1 MSCEIWET
9 SILRRTWS
17 VVKFSLNCIHYLLR
31 TWNFCWHLFKCRNC
45 LNLSV
50 IINFIINK
58 RYRRFH
64 KIWIYLYSRNK
75 ETSLESTRIHSMTW
89 LSHIDFNFTVC
100 FYKQL
105 KLSEKQKWVQSIAA
119 NTLILSRLN
128 SVNLDHSW
136 IADRNFDK
144 MLRSVAQVLIPNVLR
159 QFDDDNLNMKT
170 HSCN

>member
-1 MSCEIWET
+1 MFDTCWTFDLYKLKACNLNYKLELWNLRNKHLKT
-9 SILRRTWS
+9 NMKCCQIL
-17 VVKFSLNCIHYLLR
+17 LNCIHYLLR

-64 KIWIYLYSRNK
+64 KIWIYLYSRNFELFYLLNK
-75 ETSLESTRIHSMTW
+75 ETSLESTRINSMTW

-119 NTLILSRLN
+119 
-128 SVNLDHSW
+128 
-136 IADRNFDK
+136 
-144 MLRSVAQVLIPNVLR
+144 
-159 QFDDDNLNMKT
+159 
-170 HSCN
+170 